1 MSKEYEIVVE
11 GRAYLLRPDTPK
23 EGADRP
29 QRAGETADELSEPL
43 RGQAKD
49 AGLVMKPPARTP
61 NTLYALEA
69 TEYAQQ
75 HGKFLDF
82 HHAAYKA
89 FWEDRQDLGEL
100 EVLHNVAHE
109 VGLDADEMVKS
120 LENKTYAEA
129 VMSQYQEALRY
140 GISGI
145 PTFLVGNLLFT
156 GAHPYNV
163 FKSAME
169 RFLTDGVPS
178 EIESEG

>member
-1 MSKEYEIVVE
+1 MANEYDIAVE

-29 QRAGETADELSEPL
+29 QRPGETADELSEPL

-49 AGLVMKPPARTP
+49 AGLIMKPPGRTP

-75 HGKFLDF
+75 HGKFLEF

-89 FWEDRQDLGEL
+89 FWEDRKDLGEL
-100 EVLHNVAHE
+100 EVLHAVAHS
-109 VGLDADEMVKS
+109 VDLDADDMVKH
-120 LENKTYAEA
+120 LNEKTYAEA
-129 VMSQYQEALRY
+129 VMGQYHEALKY

-156 GAHPYNV
+156 GAHPYNI

-169 RFLTDGVPS
+169 RYLNEGVPPAS
-178 EIESEG
+178 DS

>member
-1 MSKEYEIVVE
+1 MAKEYEISVE

-29 QRAGETADELSEPL
+29 QRPGETSDELSEPL
-43 RGQAKD
+43 RGQARE
-49 AGLVMKPPARTP
+49 AGLIMKPPGRTP

-69 TEYAQQ
+69 TEYAQRQ
-75 HGKFLDF
+75 GKFLEF

-100 EVLHNVAHE
+100 EVLHKVAHE
-109 VGLDADEMVKS
+109 VGLDADEMVKN
-120 LENKTYAEA
+120 LEEKTYGET
-129 VMSQYQEALRY
+129 VMSQYKEALQY

-145 PTFLVGNLLFT
+145 PTFLVGNLIFT

-169 RFLTDGVPS
+169 RFLTDGVPP
-178 EIESEG
+178 ETGD

>member
-1 MSKEYEIVVE
+1 LANEYEISVE

-23 EGADRP
+23 GGTERP
-29 QRAGETADELSEPL
+29 QRPGETTDELSEPL

-49 AGLVMKPPARTP
+49 AGLIMKPPGRTP
-61 NTLYALEA
+61 NTLFALEA

-75 HGKFLDF
+75 HGKFLEF

-100 EVLHNVAHE
+100 QVLHKVAHE

-120 LENKTYAEA
+120 LEDKTYAEA
-129 VMSQYQEALRY
+129 VMSQYQEALQY

-156 GAHPYNV
+156 GAQPYNI

-169 RFLTDGVPS
+169 RFLTEGVSSEADG
-178 EIESEG
+178 EG